1 MKFNNYEEIKENKEI
16 LDLVKHIKDIDAQYK
31 NQNREK
37 IEEILKELQK
47 EFFIESNVFE
57 LKEAGGNLNNIF
69 PIEQISINNLYNK
82 LPYYKSLC
90 EAKLLEKCSK
100 ELYDELINKDR
111 G

>member
-47 EFFIESNVFE
+47 EFFIESKVFE

-69 PIEQISINNLYNK
+69 PIEQISLNNLYNK
-82 LPYYKSLC
+82 LPYYRNLC

-100 ELYDELINKDR
+100 ELYEKLKDKYNI
-111 G
+111 